1 MKIRS
6 GLILFS
12 LLLLGGCDNS
22 PATITGYVEGEYL
35 YFSPSTTGILAERVH
50 RRGDEI
56 KEGETLFS
64 LDLVALKARLRS
76 DEALLSREKAV
87 RNASYKEW
95 ARVKKLVETGAVS
108 RSEYDLRLKDVEE
121 ADATLKMA
129 EETLVDD
136 RQRIK
141 EAAPKAPTDGKIEDI
156 YFQVGETVP
165 QGTPVV
171 SFLPKGNLKLRFYV
185 PQQMMAL
192 LKEQKKI
199 FYSCDGCKETKTA
212 IVRYIASEA
221 EYTPPVIY
229 SVGSRDKLV
238 FRVEAYPDADTSDL
252 KPGLPVDIRITM
264 P

>member
-1 MKIRS
+1 MITRI
-6 GLILFS
+6 GLVLSS
-12 LLLLGGCDNS
+12 LLLLSGCDNS

-35 YFSPSTTGILAERVH
+35 YFSPSTTGILAERAH

-56 KEGETLFS
+56 KEGVTLFS
-64 LDLVALKARLRS
+64 LDLVALKARLRA
-76 DEALLSREKAV
+76 DEALVSREKAT
-87 RNASYKEW
+87 RDAAYKEW

-108 RSEYDLRLKDVEE
+108 RSEYDIHFRDIEGAEANLKV
-121 ADATLKMA
+121 A

-156 YFQVGETVP
+156 YFQVGETVQ

-171 SFLPKGNLKLRFYV
+171 SFLPQGNLKLRFYV
-185 PQQMMAL
+185 PQRMIAL

-199 FYSCDGCKETKTA
+199 FYSCDGCKGTKTA
-212 IVRYIASEA
+212 MVRYIASEA

-252 KPGLPVDIRITM
+252 QPGLPVDIRITM